1 MSKTTLK
8 TNMALN
14 KANYLNKR
22 DIERFQ
28 YTIESYQLDQKNKR
42 EGNNNKD
49 RKHYD

>member
-8 TNMALN
+8 TNMDLN
-14 KANYLNKR
+14 KANPLNRR

-28 YTIESYQLDQKNKR
+28 YTIKSYQLDQKNKR

-49 RKHYD
+49 KRHYD